1 MLGETIHITTE
12 YLANE
17 EKVVMAY
24 SKTEALEAKCSKL
37 RKELILAMDTRNIVK
52 E

>member
-24 SKTEALEAKCSKL
+24 SKTEALEVECSKL
-37 RKELILAMDTRNIVK
+37 RNKLILAMDTGNTAK